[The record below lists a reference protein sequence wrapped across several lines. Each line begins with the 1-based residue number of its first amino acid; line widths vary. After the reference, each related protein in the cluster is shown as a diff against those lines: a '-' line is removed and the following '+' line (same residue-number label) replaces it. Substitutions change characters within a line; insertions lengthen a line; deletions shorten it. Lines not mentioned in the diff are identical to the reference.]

1 MYADEAWDMQ
11 KQKAQSPSPP
21 GSFSI
26 KLNFTK
32 LIQGL
37 TAVLKL
43 DTPSTK
49 TPGGANNIAGSV
61 NVLSVA
67 ATMGSPAPGGL
78 AAWLTAKPSFI
89 PSLQFLVNRSSAGL
103 LVPLLDL
110 LYPFCRPAQQRGFVQ
125 QAAPDGTF
133 KKGKK
138 QLVNHL
144 AELLEYPSISNDEVS
159 WVCLSRD
166 QDFHCHIVPRL
177 CCEWAWN
184 GPRMRVSSLCHMGY
198 LMMRSMQHAGSM
210 PAASLSSGMHCTCN

>member
-1 MYADEAWDMQ
+1 MNADEAWDMQ

-49 TPGGANNIAGSV
+49 TPGANNIAGSV
-61 NVLSVA
+61 NVWSVA

-166 QDFHCHIVPRL
+166 QDFHCHMYHG
-177 CCEWAWN
+177 CA
-184 GPRMRVSSLCHMGY
+184 VSGHGMG
-198 LMMRSMQHAGSM
+198 HACGCQVYAIWVTS
-210 PAASLSSGMHCTCN
+210 